1 MTILLNAE
9 NVSVHAGAEQL
20 VEPVSI
26 TLQAGRPFTIL
37 GETGSG
43 KSLLAQAIVGTLPDG
58 LRASGQVTLDGHTLD
73 LARPGG
79 HRALWGRVIGVLPQ
93 EPWLSLD
100 PLMKA
105 RAQVAEGHALV
116 RSLSWENAGK
126 AADRDLAE
134 LGLDGAGDRRP
145 DQLSGGMAQ
154 RVAFAA
160 ARAAGARIVVADEPT
175 KGLDVAR
182 RDDVIELLMCEVQE
196 GGALLTITHDLALAR
211 RMGGD
216 LAVVLKGKVVERG
229 PADQVLTNPQ
239 HDYTRRLI
247 AADPSS
253 WPQGLRRP
261 PQGAPVL
268 SARDLSVTRGGKRLF
283 EGLDI
288 DLHPGEIVGIW
299 GPSGCGKSTLGD
311 ILLGLAHPDRGTVT
325 RCAGIA
331 PVRFQKLY
339 QDPPSAFPRHV
350 RLGQALDD
358 LVRLHGLNAARIPGL
373 MERLRLS
380 PILLSRRPTGV
391 SGGELQRLAL
401 LRVLLLDPVFLFAD
415 EPTSRLDLITQAEV
429 TELLSEAARETGM
442 ALLIVSH
449 DPDLLDRTADRVIS
463 LGTAPESDA
472 GVPRGVP
479 RAGRGECLRD
489 RVASA

>member
-1 MTILLNAE
+1 MTILLKAE
-9 NVSVHAGAEQL
+9 NVAVHAGASLL
-20 VEPVSI
+20 VEPVSLS
-26 TLQAGRPFTIL
+26 LQAGRPFTIL

-43 KSLLAQAIVGTLPDG
+43 KSLLAQAIIGTLPMG
-58 LRASGQVTLDGHTLD
+58 LRAEGRVTLDGHDLD
-73 LARPGG
+73 LSRPGT

-116 RSLSWENAGK
+116 SGLTWAEAGA

-134 LGLDGAGDRRP
+134 LGLEGAGDRRP

-160 ARAAGARIVVADEPT
+160 ARTGGARIVVADEPT

-182 RDDVIELLMCEVQE
+182 RDDVIDLLMREVAG

-216 LAVVLKGKVVERG
+216 LAVVLKGRVVEQG
-229 PADQVLTNPQ
+229 PADRVLSQPR
-239 HDYTRRLI
+239 HDYTSRLI
-247 AADPSS
+247 AADPAS
-253 WPQGLRRP
+253 WPEGQPRAA
-261 PQGAPVL
+261 QGAPVL
-268 SARDLSVTRGGKRLF
+268 QASGLAISRGGRVLF
-283 EGLDI
+283 DGLD
-288 DLHPGEIVGIW
+288 LTLRPGEILGVT

-311 ILLGLAHPDRGTVT
+311 VLLGLARPDHGQVRRGN
-325 RCAGIA
+325 AA

-350 RLGQALDD
+350 PLGRALDD
-358 LVRLHGLNAARIPGL
+358 LVRLHYLDATRIPAL
-373 MERLRLS
+373 MQRLRLA
-380 PILLSRRPTGV
+380 PALLSRRPTEV

-429 TELLSEAARETGM
+429 TALLAETARETGM

-449 DPDLLDRTADRVIS
+449 DADLIRKTADRVLA
-463 LGTAPESDA
+463 LGGDAPDA
-472 GVPRGVP
+472 E
-479 RAGRGECLRD
+479 ALRL
-489 RVASA
+489 AS

>member
-9 NVSVHAGAEQL
+9 NVSVHAGASPL
-20 VEPVSI
+20 VEPVS
-26 TLQAGRPFTIL
+26 LSLRAERPFTIL

-43 KSLLAQAIVGTLPDG
+43 KSLLAQAIIGTLPAG
-58 LRASGQVTLDGHTLD
+58 LRAEGRVTLEGHALD
-73 LARPGG
+73 LSQPGR
-79 HRALWGRVIGVLPQ
+79 HRSLWGRVVGVLPQ

-116 RSLSWENAGK
+116 RGLSWAEAGR
-126 AADRDLAE
+126 AADRDLAA
-134 LGLDGAGDRRP
+134 LGLEGAGDRRP

-160 ARAAGARIVVADEPT
+160 ARTGGARIVVADEPT

-182 RDDVIELLMCEVQE
+182 RDDVIALLMGEVQE

-216 LAVVLKGKVVERG
+216 LAVVLRGRVIEQG
-229 PADQVLTNPQ
+229 PADQVLSNPQ

-247 AADPSS
+247 VADPES
-253 WPQGLRRP
+253 WPEGCPRTAQGEPVLQAGGIGISRGGRMLFQGL
-261 PQGAPVL
+261 
-268 SARDLSVTRGGKRLF
+268 DLT
-283 EGLDI
+283 
-288 DLHPGEIVGIW
+288 LHPGEILGVT

-311 ILLGLAHPDRGTVT
+311 VLLGLARPEQGQVR
-325 RCAGIA
+325 RAPGIA
-331 PVRFQKLY
+331 PIRFQKLY

-350 RLGQALDD
+350 RLGRALED
-358 LVRLHGLNAARIPGL
+358 LVRLHKLDGARIPAL
-373 MERLRLS
+373 MERLCLARA
-380 PILLSRRPTGV
+380 LLARRPTEV

-429 TELLSEAARETGM
+429 TQLLAETARETGM

-449 DPDLLDRTADRVIS
+449 DAELIRKTADRALE
-463 LGTAPESDA
+463 LGGGGQTDA
-472 GVPRGVP
+472 DV
-479 RAGRGECLRD
+479 LRL
-489 RVASA
+489 AS

>member
-1 MTILLNAE
+1 MTILLKAE
-9 NVSVHAGAEQL
+9 NVSVHAGADQL
-20 VEPVSI
+20 VEPVSLA
-26 TLQAGRPFTIL
+26 LQAGRPFTIL

-43 KSLLAQAIVGTLPDG
+43 KSLLAQAIIGTLPAG
-58 LRASGQVTLDGHTLD
+58 LRASGRVVLDGHDLD
-73 LARPGG
+73 LSRPGR

-116 RSLSWENAGK
+116 RGLSWAEAGK

-134 LGLDGAGDRRP
+134 LGLDAAGDRRP

-160 ARAAGARIVVADEPT
+160 ARTGRARIVVADEPT

-182 RDDVIELLMCEVQE
+182 RDDVIELLMREVAE

-216 LAVVLKGKVVERG
+216 LAVVLKGRVIEQG
-229 PADQVLTNPQ
+229 PAEQVLSNPQ

-247 AADPSS
+247 AADPAS
-253 WPQGLRRP
+253 WPEGRPRASQG
-261 PQGAPVL
+261 QPVL
-268 SARDLSVTRGGKRLF
+268 EAEGLAVSRGGRLLF
-283 EGLDI
+283 DGLN
-288 DLHPGEIVGIW
+288 LTLRPGEILGVT

-311 ILLGLAHPDRGTVT
+311 VLLGLARPERGSL
-325 RCAGIA
+325 RRGDAA
-331 PVRFQKLY
+331 PERFQKLY

-350 RLGQALDD
+350 RLGRALDD
-358 LVRLHGLNAARIPGL
+358 LIRLHRLDAARIPAL
-373 MERLRLS
+373 MERLRIA
-380 PILLSRRPTGV
+380 PVLLTRRPTEV

-415 EPTSRLDLITQAEV
+415 EPSSRLDLITQAEV
-429 TELLSEAARETGM
+429 TALLAETARETGM

-449 DPDLLDRTADRVIS
+449 DAELIRKTADRTLE
-463 LGTAPESDA
+463 LGGGGQADVNT
-472 GVPRGVP
+472 
-479 RAGRGECLRD
+479 LRL
-489 RVASA
+489 AS